1 MAVTCKICGGSVP
14 RSEADRKMHGGF
26 TCRTCLIGDEMPIEV
41 TLVRS
46 SWIAFDEVEGGIEY
60 GETLS
65 KEMRG

>member
-1 MAVTCKICGGSVP
+1 MPVKCGKCGNKVP

-26 TCRTCLIGDEMPIEV
+26 TCRECLVGPEEPIMVV
-41 TLVRS
+41 TLRS
-46 SWIAFDEVEGGIEY
+46 SWIAFEESSGTIEY

>member
-1 MAVTCKICGGSVP
+1 MCGERVL
-14 RSEADRKMHGGF
+14 RREADRKMYGGF
-26 TCRTCLIGDEMPIEV
+26 TCRSCLIGPEEPIRV

-46 SWIAFDEVEGGIEY
+46 SWIAFEECSSGISY